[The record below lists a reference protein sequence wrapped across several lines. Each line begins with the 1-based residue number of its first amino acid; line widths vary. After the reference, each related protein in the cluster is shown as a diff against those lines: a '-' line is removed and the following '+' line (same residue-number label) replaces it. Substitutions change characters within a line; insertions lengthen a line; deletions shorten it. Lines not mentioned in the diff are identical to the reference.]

1 MWLNMSDDP
10 VAGPVAAAAAVE
22 NLLVVDGIVW
32 TPSDIITADH
42 FDGNV
47 LVLSLLKH
55 LIFGGQQLRSPWG
68 TNTCADKD

>member
-10 VAGPVAAAAAVE
+10 VAGPVAAVE

-47 LVLSLLKH
+47 LVLSFLKN

>member
-1 MWLNMSDDP
+1 MVEHVARADDP
-10 VAGPVAAAAAVE
+10 VAEPVAAAAAVE
-22 NLLVVDGIVW
+22 NLLVVDGI
-32 TPSDIITADH
+32 PSDIITADH

-47 LVLSLLKH
+47 LVLSFLKN